1 MAASVFGGEDAPT
14 ESVMRIALSGFV
26 VVALGLAVLMS
37 ATRDASAGGFH
48 RGYSYGPPRVYVM
61 PPRHRS
67 YPRPLYRYC
76 PPGYVVGPG
85 GSYYPRPVPLPR
97 DVRFYRYPQ
106 RSRKHW

>member
-1 MAASVFGGEDAPT
+1 
-14 ESVMRIALSGFV
+14 MRIALSGFV

-37 ATRDASAGGFH
+37 GTRDAEAGGFH
-48 RGYSYGPPRVYVM
+48 RGYSYGPPRAYVL

-85 GSYYPRPVPLPR
+85 GSYYPRPIPYSR

-106 RSRKHW
+106 RTRRHW